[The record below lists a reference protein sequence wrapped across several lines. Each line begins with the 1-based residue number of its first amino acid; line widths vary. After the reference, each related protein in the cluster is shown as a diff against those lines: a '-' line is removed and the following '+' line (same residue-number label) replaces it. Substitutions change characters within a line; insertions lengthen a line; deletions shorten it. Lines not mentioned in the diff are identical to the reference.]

1 MRLLKSLRLS
11 QLIKHYKFI
20 IYHFELLVT
29 RLIYN
34 QKKIFLLFIFIITT
48 YKLVCLLFSK
58 MNSSSASVVI
68 ASSNPHD
75 AKMEKYEQRI
85 VQHEAEIVRIK
96 AHERYDM
103 LDDKFILL
111 IKSEKDGIHDCET
124 AIHDLRAQQQQSNG
138 K

>member
-1 MRLLKSLRLS
+1 
-11 QLIKHYKFI
+11 
-20 IYHFELLVT
+20 
-29 RLIYN
+29 
-34 QKKIFLLFIFIITT
+34 
-48 YKLVCLLFSK
+48 

-103 LDDKFILL
+103 LDDKFIGL
-111 IKSEKDGIHDCET
+111 IKSQEDGILACET
-124 AIHDLRAQQQQSNG
+124 ALQTLRVQQQQSNG
-138 K
+138 KQYFF